1 MRRSRRPLVI
11 ASRRSLLARAQAQLV
26 GNAIARIRPEVVI
39 HYITVESEGDAL
51 LDAPLADAGGKGLF
65 TRAVEAVLLDNKA
78 DLAVHSL
85 KDLPAG
91 AEGVAAGL
99 AIAATPRREDVRDC
113 LISRAGAKS
122 IVDLPPNAV
131 LGTASPRRAAQ
142 ALRLR
147 PDLQIKLIRGN
158 VETRIRKVLED
169 KQYDATL
176 LAMAGLRRSGL
187 EKHANFPLGFDE
199 MLPAACQGALVL
211 QCRAEDHVTLSR
223 CLPLNDPATGTAV
236 HVERQ
241 LVAGLAGDCHSA
253 IAALVE
259 PAGDQFRVRVRVLN
273 ANGSQCIEHDETA
286 TARALARLPKK
297 AVASLAERGA
307 RKMLDERKLIS

>member
-1 MRRSRRPLVI
+1 MI
-11 ASRRSLLARAQAQLV
+11 ASRRSLLARTQAQII
-26 GNAIARIRPEVVI
+26 GKAIARIRPEVVI
-39 HYITVESEGDAL
+39 EYHTVESEGDAL

-65 TRAVEAVLLDNKA
+65 TRAVEEVLLSGKA

-91 AEGVAAGL
+91 PNGSAAGL

-113 LISRAGAKS
+113 LISRVGAKS
-122 IVDLPPNAV
+122 IRDLPANAV

-158 VETRIRKVLED
+158 VETRLRKVLEE
-169 KQYDATL
+169 KLYDATL
-176 LAMAGLRRSGL
+176 LACAGLRRAGL
-187 EKHANFPLGFDE
+187 ERHADAPLDFEE
-199 MLPAACQGALVL
+199 MLPAGCQGALVL

-236 HVERQ
+236 HAERQ
-241 LVAGLAGDCHSA
+241 FIAGLAGDCHSA

-259 PAGDQFRVRVRVLN
+259 PVGPQFRVRLRVLSPD
-273 ANGSQCIEHDETA
+273 GTRCLDHDETV
-286 TARALARLPKK
+286 TPKALTRLPKK
-297 AVASLAERGA
+297 TVASLLERGA
-307 RKMLDERKLIS
+307 REMLAGQKLLS